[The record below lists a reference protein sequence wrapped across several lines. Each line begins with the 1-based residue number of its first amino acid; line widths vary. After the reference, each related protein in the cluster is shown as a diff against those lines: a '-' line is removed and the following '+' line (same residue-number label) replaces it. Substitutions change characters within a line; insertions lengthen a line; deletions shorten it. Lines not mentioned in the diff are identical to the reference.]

1 MKFLSLIIILFVFI
15 PASFAQQ
22 CKSPNQ
28 SLSTIANLAKSGF
41 SSACMLQ
48 REEYKCAE
56 LEADLEGEEKKKI
69 IQCDSKSI
77 EENKLTNMSVTS
89 CVWNGLKL
97 SGDQLVDLVKLPGQL
112 AEAVAKGFH
121 DSQLCNSSLDK
132 KRELLT
138 AFNLSIQDSR
148 FKLSEQFLGRWLE
161 EASCAE
167 VDKLL
172 WARYQNYQNVL
183 MNERI
188 AAINT
193 GKKPAELAAAKKDQ
207 GPGIAEL
214 LKSAIAAAQVRYE
227 CYTPKVKAEMVCA
240 GVTSLV
246 ADTLMGMGMKSAV
259 TKITAVVKSKKSL
272 GNINRAVA
280 AGEKVNLT
288 DAARLTNADRKK
300 AAAMILS
307 ENGSKRV
314 LSEAEEKALIRAHE
328 IGKPDR
334 GYFTYTQDD
343 LAQKTRILKEA
354 GFSAEERRA
363 LMEAGIAGEIKDP
376 WYINAITTHFKKVL
390 GVDAFSAEKTSAIL
404 KVQTLPATTSE
415 AFAKANPR
423 ALLEAAGFS
432 RAEIDAIIAA
442 KKAEEVRLAKG
453 LPYKEPVAAVTKVAA
468 KTNAASKTS
477 STTATEVVAPVVAS
491 PADKAAKLGLKE
503 AMAEA
508 EKLRL
513 PRDSKGMRL
522 KVNGKDVIAGPG
534 ELEAA
539 SEYYLRAAKLEREA
553 AEEAYR
559 KKNRTYKADVSIINQ
574 PLKNAIEASVKGDG
588 TVAKKIVSDAL
599 DSNSNQVRN
608 INELVYHIYNEIYL
622 APAGT
627 EAAAQLKKANLKKV
641 LEEIK
646 AQKGEQFL
654 TNGNNGV
661 FRSMSS
667 WANSN

>member
-15 PASFAQQ
+15 PVSFAQQ
-22 CKSPNQ
+22 CKAPNQ

-193 GKKPAELAAAKKDQ
+193 GKKTAELAAAKKDQ

-354 GFSAEERRA
+354 GFSVEERRA

-661 FRSMSS
+661 FRSMSG